1 MFTEESYKW
10 CNKLYMI
17 FIDFEKTFDSL
28 DRQSPL
34 KLLRYYCILDIIVKL
49 IMAMYEDTT
58 SCVRTSEG
66 KSRIFPILSRVK
78 QGCVLSPLLG
88 TLVIKYI
95 SRSIES
101 TGLRPHDR
109 LISYLNFDDDIAIL
123 DTCKT
128 RLQELLSNIQ
138 QKVDGFRLKVNVSK
152 IKGVATSDSPMK
164 IKCSDNDEE
173 QVVNF
178 KYLGSTIENTG
189 STAKEVIA
197 RIGQTNIAFNRIN
210 KACTSSTFSLRLKLH
225 LFSSNVLPVLLFA
238 LETWYLSQERKIQ
251 SFENACLRR
260 LRGINW
266 TQKVA
271 NVYIRNMTGHP
282 SHTETI

>member
-1 MFTEESYKW
+1 
-10 CNKLYMI
+10 MI

-28 DRQSPL
+28 DRQSPW
-34 KLLRYYCILDIIVKL
+34 KLLRYYCILDIIFKL

-173 QVVNF
+173 QAVNL

-197 RIGQTNIAFNRIN
+197 RIGQANSTFNRLH
-210 KACTSSTFSLRLKLH
+210 KVWRLSTFSLRLELR
-225 LFSSNVLPVLLFA
+225 LFNSNILSVLLYA
-238 LETWYLSQERKIQ
+238 SETWHLNQDQERRIQ
-251 SFENACLRR
+251 SIRER
-260 LRGINW
+260 LSPEAAW
-266 TQKVA
+266 
-271 NVYIRNMTGHP
+271 Y
-282 SHTETI
+282 